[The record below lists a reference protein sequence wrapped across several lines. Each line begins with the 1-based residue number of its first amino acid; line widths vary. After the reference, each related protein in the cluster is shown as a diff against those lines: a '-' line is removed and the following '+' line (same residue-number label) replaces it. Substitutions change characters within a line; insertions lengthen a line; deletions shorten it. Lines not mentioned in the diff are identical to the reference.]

1 MKWALLLH
9 IYQPIQQSPQMLAA
23 IVEQSYRPLFLG
35 IKRSPQ
41 ARVTLNIT
49 GALLE
54 LFDRNGHLDLIDLLR
69 ELGAERKVE
78 FTGSAKYHALLPFLD
93 ESEIKR
99 QIAENTKTCKFF
111 LGDAYKPRGF
121 FPPEM
126 AYTKNLP
133 AILEEEGFLW
143 CVLDEIALPGR
154 AKDVNYHTR
163 YKFTGRNLSVF
174 FRERRISNLVMSAV
188 VRSASSLAKAM
199 QEELSSDRHIIT
211 AMDGETFGHHRPGL
225 EHLLFEIFDDP
236 LFHLVTMSE
245 LLDDSYS
252 VVEVDPIESTWASSP
267 LDIEEGIQFISW
279 SDPSNDIHFLQ
290 KEFVALALRLVRA
303 LPQDM
308 KGRDVLR
315 GRMDEALASDH
326 FFWASAKPWWS
337 VEMIEDGAYR
347 LLEIVRDIPGVSESE
362 LSTAARLYERIV
374 STAFEWQRSGKIRE
388 LYEKQHAVTRIPFY
402 DRTVG
407 AGGDMTV
414 EYAAFMELFKKEEL
428 KAVDRG
434 EYEQAILWRDAMY
447 KLEHKQDIYDAV
459 NVIDL
464 LRTKISNEEVDRMIA
479 AHKEQYRLLR
489 GGQPEQRSN

>member
-1 MKWALLLH
+1 MKWAILLH
-9 IYQPIQQSPQMLAA
+9 VYQPIQQSPQMLAA

-35 IKRSPQ
+35 IKRSPH

-54 LFDRNGHLDLIDLLR
+54 LFDRNGHLELIDLLR

-111 LGDAYKPRGF
+111 LGDAYKPQGF

-126 AYTKNLP
+126 AYTKKLP

-143 CVLDEIALPGR
+143 CILDEIALSGH
-154 AKDVNYHTR
+154 ADDVDYRTR
-163 YKFTGRNLSVF
+163 YKFRGHNLSVF
-174 FRERRISNLVMSAV
+174 FRERRISNLIMGAV
-188 VRSASSLAKAM
+188 VRSASSLAQAM
-199 QEELSSDRHIIT
+199 QEELSSDRHLIT

-225 EHLLFEIFDDP
+225 ERLLFEIFDDP
-236 LFHLVTMSE
+236 RFHLVAMSE
-245 LLDDSYS
+245 LLNESYPI
-252 VVEVDPIESTWASSP
+252 VEVAPVESTWASSP
-267 LDIEEGIQFISW
+267 RDLTEGIQFISW

-308 KGRDVLR
+308 RGRDRLR
-315 GRMDEALASDH
+315 ERMDPALASDH

-347 LLEIVRDIPGVSESE
+347 LLEIIRDIPGVSEGE
-362 LSTAARLYERIV
+362 RNTATELYERIV

-388 LYEKQHAVTRIPFY
+388 LYEKQHAITRIPFY
-402 DRTVG
+402 DRTEG
-407 AGGDMTV
+407 AGGDMQT
-414 EYAAFMELFKKEEL
+414 EYAAFMELFKREEL

-447 KLEHKQDIYDAV
+447 KIEHKQDIYDAV

-464 LRTKISNEEVDRMIA
+464 LRTKISNEEVNRVIA
-479 AHKEQYRLLR
+479 AHKREYRLLR